1 MATVFSIT
9 PLVWTS
15 EDSNSDTD
23 GTVYLG
29 IGGRE
34 FRLDSPRDDFE
45 RGDAA
50 NTTVGKFNQ
59 VNNPEMNNP
68 RTPLTLKTETL
79 DLFPVYL
86 RLEGDDHWKPWNALV
101 WVLSGP
107 NEDNLSVTDWF
118 VADIDSTLENGVL
131 KGGLWLGP
139 EAGRWLFLRRGNSG
153 DLRRTLRSDAKLLK
167 EAEQQLAR
175 TGVTLSDY

>member
-1 MATVFSIT
+1 MSTVFSIT

-15 EDSNSDTD
+15 EDSNSGTD
-23 GTVYLG
+23 GSVYMG

-45 RGDAA
+45 RGNAA
-50 NTTVGKFNQ
+50 NTTVGKFSQ
-59 VNNPEMNNP
+59 VKNKEMNDP
-68 RTPLTLKTETL
+68 RTPLTLTTETL

-86 RLEGDDHWKPWNALV
+86 RVDGDDRWKAWNALI

-107 NEDNLSVTDWF
+107 DENNLSVTDWF
-118 VADIDSTLENGVL
+118 VADIASTLEDGVL
-131 KGGLWLGP
+131 RGGLWLGP

-153 DLRRTLRSDAKLLK
+153 DLDRVLQSDPKLLK
-167 EAEQQLAR
+167 EAEEVLAR
-175 TGVTLSDY
+175 AGAKLPKY